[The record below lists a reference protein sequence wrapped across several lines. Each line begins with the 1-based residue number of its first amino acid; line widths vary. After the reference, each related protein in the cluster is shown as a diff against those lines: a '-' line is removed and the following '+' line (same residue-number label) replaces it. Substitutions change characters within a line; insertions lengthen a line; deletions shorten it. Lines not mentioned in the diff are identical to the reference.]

1 MKETFGLCDGKGRT
15 TLLHLGESDLMRVR
29 VGLVSCAL
37 ESVEGRVWTSLSNV
51 SRAPWDPRR
60 PSASAA
66 SSPRHVRTAKA
77 RVDAML
83 AGCEAV
89 DLIRHRRASSTN
101 FTEAPKLFFKK
112 KKKSSRAL
120 RRLSVKGVFV
130 NFGLCS
136 LMRREH
142 SGLAWTPDRHVF
154 QRVAAL
160 AQVNL
165 TSQNV
170 QHSAVRQHI
179 LFVASVCVRIRLCVA
194 SN

>member
-1 MKETFGLCDGKGRT
+1 M
-15 TLLHLGESDLMRVR
+15 HVR
-29 VGLVSCAL
+29 VWLVSCAL
-37 ESVEGRVWTSLSNV
+37 GICGRSCMDLVVERVPSTLG
-51 SRAPWDPRR
+51 PRR

-101 FTEAPKLFFKK
+101 FTEAPKLFLKNT
-112 KKKSSRAL
+112 SRAL

-142 SGLAWTPDRHVF
+142 QGPAWTPDHVF

-179 LFVASVCVRIRLCVA
+179 LFVASVCVCAYPLVCGE
-194 SN
+194 

>member
-1 MKETFGLCDGKGRT
+1 
-15 TLLHLGESDLMRVR
+15 MRVR
-29 VGLVSCAL
+29 VWLVSCAL
-37 ESVEGRVWTSLSNV
+37 ESVEGRVWTALSNV

-66 SSPRHVRTAKA
+66 SSPRHVRIAKA

-101 FTEAPKLFFKK
+101 FTEAPKLFFLKK
-112 KKKSSRAL
+112 NSSRAL

-142 SGLAWTPDRHVF
+142 QGLAWTPDRHVF

-179 LFVASVCVRIRLCVA
+179 LFVASVCAYPLVCGE
-194 SN
+194 

>member
-1 MKETFGLCDGKGRT
+1 
-15 TLLHLGESDLMRVR
+15 
-29 VGLVSCAL
+29 
-37 ESVEGRVWTSLSNV
+37 
-51 SRAPWDPRR
+51 
-60 PSASAA
+60 
-66 SSPRHVRTAKA
+66 
-77 RVDAML
+77 ML

-101 FTEAPKLFFKK
+101 FTEAPILFLKNT
-112 KKKSSRAL
+112 SRAL

-130 NFGLCS
+130 
-136 LMRREH
+136 EH
-142 SGLAWTPDRHVF
+142 QGLAWTPDRHVF

-179 LFVASVCVRIRLCVA
+179 LFVASVCVCAYLRVCGE
-194 SN
+194 

>member
-1 MKETFGLCDGKGRT
+1 
-15 TLLHLGESDLMRVR
+15 MRVR
-29 VGLVSCAL
+29 VWLVSCAL

-101 FTEAPKLFFKK
+101 FTEAPKLLKYESGAATVIRNRCICQLWVVFSDAEGTFGTGMDTRSSCFP
-112 KKKSSRAL
+112 KSCR
-120 RRLSVKGVFV
+120 
-130 NFGLCS
+130 FGAGQSDITKCS
-136 LMRREH
+136 TFGGPSTH
-142 SGLAWTPDRHVF
+142 
-154 QRVAAL
+154 
-160 AQVNL
+160 
-165 TSQNV
+165 
-170 QHSAVRQHI
+170 
-179 LFVASVCVRIRLCVA
+179 SVCGKCVCA
-194 SN
+194 YPLVCGE